1 MLRDEKKED
10 DDWGISLCGRN
21 VIDNKHKYQSTEREL
36 YNIWGKNLKWNKW
49 ENELVTKQSVEKNS
63 RIAIISWSTMVMW

>member
-36 YNIWGKNLKWNKW
+36 YNIWGK
-49 ENELVTKQSVEKNS
+49 
-63 RIAIISWSTMVMW
+63 I